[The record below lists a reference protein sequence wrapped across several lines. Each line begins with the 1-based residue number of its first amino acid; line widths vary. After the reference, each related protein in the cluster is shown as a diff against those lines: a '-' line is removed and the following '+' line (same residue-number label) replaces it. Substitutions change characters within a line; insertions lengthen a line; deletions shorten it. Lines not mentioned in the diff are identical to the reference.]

1 MIFFTL
7 PSVKFS
13 HCIVSCCI
21 DNVYLVIKKYFVNAQ
36 QLGSL
41 QDADHSIP
49 QTRGSRNRTC
59 KMRFT
64 NKWLTSFCP
73 KFLCFKSL
81 VLSSY
86 YVYYVAHG
94 MIWNGYEKMATT
106 KSVNT
111 STMSESQ
118 LNLFKSCSGFF

>member
-1 MIFFTL
+1 MVFFTL

-81 VLSSY
+81 VFKGGQGGQGGHGGQGGQVKQEPEQLKLFP
-86 YVYYVAHG
+86 VAACK
-94 MIWNGYEKMATT
+94 W
-106 KSVNT
+106 
-111 STMSESQ
+111 
-118 LNLFKSCSGFF
+118 